1 MATMTQPTAQPR
13 PANPPGGAP
22 QPSSGGGFMAASID
36 PVKLLK
42 QYWPWLAAAVVAGC
56 VMGAVAHVVLKRV
69 YPLYTAQTVLK
80 VNPVLREG
88 SDVGGETVGMSG
100 EAEMSRFMYTQVQE
114 ITSKRNLSDAVRDPA
129 VRNDTNWA
137 KKFVKSSGTYDES
150 KAARRLEK
158 RVVSAR
164 VVPETVLITIS
175 ATTGDP
181 KDAAAI
187 SSAVGKA
194 YLTRLTQASSSETTN
209 HLEVLTRQ
217 LKTLENDKT
226 ALERRMQRLL
236 LDSSIESVEFNLTD
250 SSQKIEQLN
259 RIISVVKQEN
269 EEAKERLSQYESLM
283 TQPGGVTYPDYL
295 RSEVAKDA
303 TMYVHD
309 QQLASLRSAL
319 QGARAR
325 FGPNHVEVRRLEA
338 AVRASEQTR
347 QQDEQRLLAE
357 KFASLVE
364 FTRESIRG
372 NEARLRESE
381 EELRS
386 AMTRSGELTRLI
398 EEYEILKKDA
408 ERKGEEMEKLNAMI
422 GDRRALLDR
431 DISRRVVVYQAA
443 TTPELPSFPKLALMI
458 PAFAVVTLGLV
469 AGIVLLRELLEQRV
483 RTPADVALMARMRV
497 IGVIPDLSEDPSKP
511 SSADTAVRERPHGA
525 IAEQFRQMRS
535 TVLRTCNLDGKKTL
549 LITSGL
555 PGSGTTM
562 VVANIG
568 RLVAALD
575 RRVLIIDANLRRPR
589 QHAVFGFD
597 EGPGL
602 GEILTGGATLASA
615 ARPVPDAPTLR
626 VLTAGAKGS
635 RVYER
640 LNSEAMTRLLEEAK
654 GEYDVILIDTAP
666 MTVAGDAV
674 VLANRCDACAL
685 VVRAFAETR
694 GLLSRVR
701 GQLADTR
708 SEFLGVIVN
717 GVKSSAGGYFKR
729 NFQLSHDYHGPEME
743 KPAA

>member
-1 MATMTQPTAQPR
+1 MATMTHPTAQPR
-13 PANPPGGAP
+13 PASSPGAAPPPGG
-22 QPSSGGGFMAASID
+22 GGFSAASID

-42 QYWPWLAAAVVAGC
+42 QYWPWLVAAVVAGC
-56 VMGAVAHVVLKRV
+56 VMGAIAHVVLRRV

-80 VNPVLREG
+80 VNPVLEQG
-88 SDVGGETVGMSG
+88 TDVGGGTVGKLG
-100 EAEMSRFMYTQVQE
+100 EAEVSRFMYTQVQE
-114 ITSKRNLSDAVRDPA
+114 ILSKRNFSDAVRDPTI
-129 VRNDTNWA
+129 RNDTSWA
-137 KKFVKSSGTYDES
+137 KKFVKSNGTYDES

-187 SSAVGKA
+187 ASTVGKA
-194 YLTRLTQASSSETTN
+194 YLTRLTQMSSGETTN

-236 LDSSIESVEFNLTD
+236 VDSSIESIEFNLTD

-259 RIISVVKQEN
+259 RIISIVKQDT
-269 EEAKERLSQYESLM
+269 EEARERLAQYESLM

-295 RSEVAKDA
+295 RSEVAKEA

-309 QQLASLRSAL
+309 QNLAQLRSAL

-357 KFASLVE
+357 KFAALVE

-372 NEARLRESE
+372 NEAKLRESD

-408 ERKGEEMEKLNAMI
+408 ERKGEEMEKLNAII

-431 DISRRVVVYQAA
+431 DISRRVAVYQAA

-483 RTPADVALMARMRV
+483 RTPADVALMARMKV
-497 IGVIPDLSEDPSKP
+497 IGVIPDLSEDPSTP

-525 IAEQFRQMRS
+525 ISEQFRQMRS
-535 TVLRTCNLDGKKTL
+535 TVLRTCNMDGKKTL

-562 VVANIG
+562 VVANVA
-568 RLVAALD
+568 RLLAALD
-575 RRVLIIDANLRRPR
+575 RRVLVIDANLRRPR
-589 QHAVFGFD
+589 QHAVFGLD

-602 GEILTGGATLASA
+602 GEILTGAATLENA
-615 ARPVPDAPTLR
+615 ARPIADAPTLR
-626 VLTAGAKGS
+626 VLTAGAKAS

-640 LNSEAMTRLLEEAK
+640 LNSEAMTRLLEDAK
-654 GEYDVILIDTAP
+654 RDFDVVLIDTAP

-708 SEFLGVIVN
+708 AEFLGVIVN

-729 NFQLSHDYHGPEME
+729 NFQLSHEYHGAEAE